1 MNDRISIESHL
12 KDKFG
17 DAVLQTQSTQDAI
30 PTLWVQKDDVNDI
43 LRHLKDGVDQPYK
56 MLYDLTAIDERN
68 RTNRDDQ
75 PESDFSVVYHL
86 TSFDR
91 NEDIRIKVP
100 LTGKYPDIE
109 TSSGIWECANW
120 YEREVWDMFGV
131 TFNRHPNL
139 RRILMP
145 VTWEGHPLRKE
156 HPARATEMEPYSLP
170 DDVQDR
176 EQDALEFKPEEWG
189 LRRESEDTEFMFLNL
204 GPQHP
209 GTHGVLRVVL
219 QLDGEQI
226 VDAIPDIGFHHRGA
240 EKMG

>member
-1 MNDRISIESHL
+1 MSDRLSIESHL
-12 KDKFG
+12 KEKFG
-17 DAVLQTQSTQDAI
+17 DAVLQAQSTKDAI

-43 LRHLKDGVDQPYK
+43 LRHLKNDVEQPYK

-120 YEREVWDMFGV
+120 YERDVWDMCGV

-170 DDVQDR
+170 DDVQ
-176 EQDALEFKPEEWG
+176 E
-189 LRRESEDTEFMFLNL
+189 
-204 GPQHP
+204 
-209 GTHGVLRVVL
+209 
-219 QLDGEQI
+219 
-226 VDAIPDIGFHHRGA
+226 IGRAHV
-240 EKMG
+240 